1 MMSENA
7 TCVRKEAV
15 EPAKRLWIIGLFV
28 ALSSFTS
35 FILSLLVVNLWENT
49 ESAYFAETSFLQTFL
64 YCIPQL
70 MRIVLS
76 FFANYSM
83 LKSCHEKVKIR
94 CGLVFLIPAAV
105 QTVIGVVSIIISL
118 VIVSISQNMGEFA
131 DENIIMAAISLFFNV
146 VISTVLSCV
155 LIKYYVDKALA
166 DITVYDPDVGNTAE
180 SQKAKANRG
189 ITAVLCFFFGFLG
202 VHRFYVGK
210 IGTGLIW
217 LLTGGL
223 FGVGDIV
230 DFIMILCGSFKDS
243 EGREIK

>member
-1 MMSENA
+1 M
-7 TCVRKEAV
+7 
-15 EPAKRLWIIGLFV
+15 
-28 ALSSFTS
+28 
-35 FILSLLVVNLWENT
+35 
-49 ESAYFAETSFLQTFL
+49 
-64 YCIPQL
+64 
-70 MRIVLS
+70 
-76 FFANYSM
+76 
-83 LKSCHEKVKIR
+83 KIR

>member
-35 FILSLLVVNLWENT
+35 FILSLLGVNLWENT
-49 ESAYFAETSFLQTFL
+49 ESAYFAETSSLQTFL

-70 MRIVLS
+70 MGIVLS